1 MKTNLFL
8 EMIFPRR
15 CAICDT
21 TLPWGEKEICA
32 VCKNKIQYS
41 SGTSCLKCGKPVKEE
56 EEYCYDCKK
65 KKHDFKKIYD
75 KRNMKTNI
83 ALERQENKSLIQ
95 GFLS

>member
-1 MKTNLFL
+1 MHIVMSY
-8 EMIFPRR
+8 E
-15 CAICDT
+15 
-21 TLPWGEKEICA
+21 
-32 VCKNKIQYS
+32 
-41 SGTSCLKCGKPVKEE
+41 
-56 EEYCYDCKK
+56 K